1 MKSNNISTTV
11 ATPAKPL
18 YNKPLSTRA
27 LKYETYHNSQLK
39 IRPMLKSKDFILL
52 LQKSNN
58 SQFYYSNCHFE
69 HQSSQKAVNTTWNLE
84 VESSIPAQVLFLRL
98 NSVNSFGQKFV

>member
-52 LQKSNN
+52 YENKDFNHN
-58 SQFYYSNCHFE
+58 RY
-69 HQSSQKAVNTTWNLE
+69 T
-84 VESSIPAQVLFLRL
+84 RL
-98 NSVNSFGQKFV
+98 CQHVHSHTKRICADKYN